1 MGKKSRRRVKAEK
14 PARRPYVARTFEG
27 LPAEGDWVA
36 LREIVPAASGTLA
49 LADGRE
55 IVVAS
60 LLPGGV
66 AGLVRPD
73 GTVWLGLQ
81 VQHNY
86 GDISRDLAAVVE
98 QGLAGE
104 PGRELSLAADPG
116 DGPRLQDLVAPDA
129 TFEVTVHDGFE
140 YWVDEADASEPAL
153 AQALEAAN
161 ESIAPTVRLT
171 GVEGAYWTQ
180 MGNRRFL
187 RWAQSHDEGPLL
199 DALARLHA
207 AGTSSLGEG
216 TRLIG
221 MFRSHA
227 LLVPVWDLDD
237 EVTADDLEAPAR
249 AFADRLE
256 PLLSDSSDLT
266 AEERS
271 ARSGLTN
278 RQLTIR

>member
-1 MGKKSRRRVKAEK
+1 MGKKSRRRVKADK
-14 PARRPYVARTFEG
+14 PVRRPYVARTFEG
-27 LPAEGDWVA
+27 LPGEADWVA
-36 LREIVPAASGTLA
+36 LREIVPAASATLA
-49 LADGRE
+49 LADGNQ

-73 GTVWLGLQ
+73 GAVWLGLQ

-86 GDISRDLAAVVE
+86 GDIGRDLAAVVE

-104 PGRELSLAADPG
+104 PGRELTLTSDPG
-116 DGPRLQDLVAPDA
+116 DGPRLPDLVAPDA
-129 TFEVTVHDGFE
+129 TFDVTVHDGFE
-140 YWVDEADASEPAL
+140 YWVDEADASDPAL
-153 AQALEAAN
+153 AQALEVAN
-161 ESIAPTVRLT
+161 ESVAPTVRLS

-180 MGNRRFL
+180 MGGRRFL
-187 RWAQSHDEGPLL
+187 RWVQPHDETRLL

-237 EVTADDLEAPAR
+237 EVSADDLEGPAR
-249 AFADRLE
+249 DFADRLE
-256 PLLSDSSDLT
+256 PALSDTSDLT
-266 AEERS
+266 SQERS